1 MDDLR
6 AAPSMLGVCAAFLPA
21 ESAAFLPA
29 AHRPPRPGRRLAC
42 SPIHNRREHIK
53 MRAPR
58 RGRLDDPPPDSWLI
72 TGPDRGG
79 VVAARPPIDGYD
91 TRQATNI
98 EAAKVI
104 GRGLMNT
111 FTHVRQFPP
120 ADFRDVVRPNFET
133 LYSVAW
139 LGLTVEPIVLSV
151 PDRKD
156 RYYLLPML
164 DMWTDV
170 FASPGKRTTGTGAGR
185 FVIVPRTWQG
195 KIPQGLERIDAPTPY
210 VWIIGRPQTNG
221 PKDYAAVNQVQNGY
235 TLTRL
240 SQLGKATEPVSVS
253 VDPTVDMKTPR

>member
-98 EAAKVI
+98 EAGKESMKAMY
-104 GRGLMNT
+104 G
-111 FTHVRQFPP
+111 P
-120 ADFRDVVRPNFET
+120 AGV
-133 LYSVAW
+133 
-139 LGLTVEPIVLSV
+139 PIVPLCTIACD
-151 PDRKD
+151 PKE
-156 RYYLLPML
+156 
-164 DMWTDV
+164 
-170 FASPGKRTTGTGAGR
+170 ASG
-185 FVIVPRTWQG
+185 
-195 KIPQGLERIDAPTPY
+195 
-210 VWIIGRPQTNG
+210 
-221 PKDYAAVNQVQNGY
+221 
-235 TLTRL
+235 
-240 SQLGKATEPVSVS
+240 
-253 VDPTVDMKTPR
+253 